1 MAGKKRQ
8 KHNLSALVKKRP
20 LPPSNINRGG
30 KEMLPLSS
38 LKVGEVGVVQDI
50 TGGFGFISRI
60 SATGFTHN
68 AKVTMLQNWKRGPVI
83 VFIRDTQ
90 MALGR
95 GEAGKIMVKRK
106 AI

>member
-1 MAGKKRQ
+1 MKIYEDKK
-8 KHNLSALVKKRP
+8 
-20 LPPSNINRGG
+20 I
-30 KEMLPLSS
+30 LPLHS
-38 LKVGEVGVVQDI
+38 LEVGKVAVVEDI
-50 TGGFGFISRI
+50 AGELSFISRI

-68 AKVTMLQNWKRGPVI
+68 AEVTMLQNWKRGPII

-95 GEAGKIMVKRK
+95 TEAGRIMVRKK

>member
-1 MAGKKRQ
+1 MAGKVRQ
-8 KHNLSALVKKRP
+8 KHKLSCQKRASP
-20 LPPSNINRGG
+20 AIKYKQGG
-30 KEMLPLSS
+30 KEMLPLCA
-38 LKVGEVGVVQDI
+38 LKVGEAGVVQDI

-60 SATGFTHN
+60 SAIGFTHN
-68 AKVTMLQNWKRGPVI
+68 AEVTMLRNWKRGPVI